1 MKLLLLEDD
10 KLECKKFKDVATS
23 KPDVEFVTITNSTKE
38 AIQGVRRYMP
48 EGIILDLELN
58 NGSGSGF
65 EFLQELKK
73 MNLSVIPKIVV
84 TTNVCSDSVYEYLHK
99 NKVDFIFY
107 KGQNNYSQENVINT
121 LLLLKD
127 FSNNDKSKLE
137 IQYDNEDKEETERML
152 SNIINNE
159 LDLIGVGK
167 HLAGRAYLHDSILYL
182 IQYQGTENQ
191 IPTVKY
197 LSAKYKKSASTI
209 SRNMQNAIISAWRIS
224 APDDLEKYYTA
235 RINIESG
242 VPTPNEFIYFYVD
255 KVRKM
260 V

>member
-10 KLECKKFKDVATS
+10 KTECKKFKDLATS
-23 KPDVEFVTITNSTKE
+23 KPEIEFVAITDSTKE
-38 AIQGVRRYMP
+38 AIQTVRRQMP
-48 EGIILDLELN
+48 DGIILDLELN
-58 NGSGSGF
+58 NGTGSGF
-65 EFLQELKK
+65 EFIQELRK
-73 MNLSVIPKIVV
+73 MKLSVIPKVVV

-127 FSNNDKSKLE
+127 FNNNDNSIVE
-137 IQYDNEDKEETERML
+137 IQYDEENKEEIERML
-152 SNIINNE
+152 SDMINKE
-159 LDLIGVGK
+159 LDLIGVGT
-167 HLAGRAYLHDSILYL
+167 HLVGRAYLHDSILYL
-182 IQYQGTENQ
+182 LQIQGTENQ

-197 LSAKYKKSASTI
+197 LSAQYKKSASTI
-209 SRNMQNAIISAWRIS
+209 SRDMQNALISAWRIS
-224 APDDLEKYYTA
+224 PPDELEKIYTA

-255 KVRKM
+255 KIRKM
-260 V
+260 L

>member
-23 KPDVEFVTITNSTKE
+23 KSEVEFVTITNSTKE
-38 AIQGVRRYMP
+38 AIQSVRRYMP

-65 EFLQELKK
+65 EFLQELRK
-73 MNLSVIPKIVV
+73 MKLSVIPKIVV

-107 KGQNNYSQENVINT
+107 KGQNNYSHENVINT

-127 FSNNDKSKLE
+127 FNNNDNLNLE
-137 IQYDNEDKEETERML
+137 IQYNKEDKEETERML

-167 HLAGRAYLHDSILYL
+167 HLAGREYLHDSILYL
-182 IQYQGTENQ
+182 IQNQGTENQ

>member
-10 KLECKKFKDVATS
+10 KLECKKFKDVATLKS
-23 KPDVEFVTITNSTKE
+23 EVEFVTITNSTKE
-38 AIQGVRRYMP
+38 AIQSVRRYMP

-65 EFLQELKK
+65 EFLQELRK
-73 MNLSVIPKIVV
+73 MKLSVIPKIVV

-107 KGQNNYSQENVINT
+107 KGQNNYSHENVINT

-127 FSNNDKSKLE
+127 FNNNDNLNLE
-137 IQYDNEDKEETERML
+137 IQYNKEDKEETERML

-182 IQYQGTENQ
+182 IQNQGTENQ

-242 VPTPNEFIYFYVD
+242 VPTPNEFIYYYVD